1 MIDLYGMNN
10 KKKQQY
16 NILCDINDSSDVRAL
31 DKNQLS
37 ELSDEVR
44 EFLIE
49 SVSQT
54 GGHFGSNLGVV
65 ELSVALHYV
74 FDTPRDRLV
83 WDVGHQA
90 YPHKILTGRKDEMCT
105 IRQKDGLS
113 PFPKRTESEFD
124 AFSVGH
130 SATSIS
136 AVVGFAEALK
146 GQKNPPRTIAVIGD
160 GALTG
165 GMAFEALNHA
175 GDIKSNV
182 LVILNDNEMSISPN
196 VGAMHKYLT
205 RLISSKKFQHLR
217 KSSKDILSKRAPTVH
232 EVARRAEL
240 GAKGM
245 IAPGN
250 LFEELGFA
258 YYGPVDGHDVE
269 TLTQVLDNIKDLKGP
284 KLLHVI
290 TQKGRGFEKAKKDA
304 TSLHA
309 VSPFCLK
316 TGKSNKKSS
325 TKSYT
330 DVFAQW
336 INKKAKKDKKLH
348 AVTPAMCEGSGL
360 KEFRENF
367 SDRYH
372 DVGIAE
378 QHAVTF
384 AAGLACEDKKP
395 VVAIYSTFLQRA
407 YDQFI
412 HDVALQNLDIMF
424 AVDRA
429 GIVGPDGATHAGS
442 FDISFLRCVPNVI
455 IAAPADLQESAKM
468 LDVLYEHEGVTVVR
482 YPRGGGA
489 DKLTKND
496 TAVKIGKGV
505 ILNKGKKKVAI
516 IAFGA
521 MVEKCVDIAKEL
533 DVTLVNMRFV
543 KPLDEKLIKE
553 LAKTHS
559 SFITVEDNVVA
570 GGAGSAVGEY
580 VLNEGIDVK
589 VKMLG
594 LPDKFTIHGSRDEV
608 LEDVDLSES
617 GIKQSIKKWLSET
630 N

>member
-1 MIDLYGMNN
+1 MNN
-10 KKKQQY
+10 KKKRQY

-124 AFSVGH
+124 AFGVGH

-290 TQKGRGFEKAKKDA
+290 TQKGRGFAKAKKDA

-325 TKSYT
+325 IKSYT

-367 SDRYH
+367 SNRYH

-407 YDQFI
+407 YDQLI
-412 HDVALQNLDIMF
+412 HDVAIQNLDVMF

-489 DKLTKND
+489 DKLNKND

-521 MVEKCVDIAKEL
+521 MVEKCVGIAKEL
-533 DVTLVNMRFV
+533 DITLVNMRFV

-608 LEDVDLSES
+608 LEDVGLSES
-617 GIKQSIKKWLSET
+617 KIKQNIKEWLSET

>member
-1 MIDLYGMNN
+1 MIDLYSMNN
-10 KKKQQY
+10 KKKRQY

>member
-1 MIDLYGMNN
+1 MNN
-10 KKKQQY
+10 KKKRQY

-325 TKSYT
+325 VKSYT

-455 IAAPADLQESAKM
+455 IATPADLQESAKM
-468 LDVLYEHEGVTVVR
+468 LDVLYEYKGVTVVR

-533 DVTLVNMRFV
+533 DMTLVNMRFV

-617 GIKQSIKKWLSET
+617 RIKQSIKKWLSET

>member
-1 MIDLYGMNN
+1 MNN

-608 LEDVDLSES
+608 LEDVGLSKS
-617 GIKQSIKKWLSET
+617 KIKQNIKEWLSET

>member
-1 MIDLYGMNN
+1 MNN
-10 KKKQQY
+10 KKKRQY

-124 AFSVGH
+124 AFGVGH

-290 TQKGRGFEKAKKDA
+290 TQKGRGFAKAKKDA

-325 TKSYT
+325 VKSYT

-367 SDRYH
+367 SNRYH

-407 YDQFI
+407 YDQLI
-412 HDVALQNLDIMF
+412 HDVAIQNLDVMF

-489 DKLTKND
+489 DKLNKND

-521 MVEKCVDIAKEL
+521 MVEKCVGIAKEL
-533 DVTLVNMRFV
+533 DITLVNMRFV

-553 LAKTHS
+553 LSKTHS

-608 LEDVDLSES
+608 LEDVGLSES
-617 GIKQSIKKWLSET
+617 KIKQNIKEWLSET

>member
-1 MIDLYGMNN
+1 MNN
-10 KKKQQY
+10 EKQEKY
-16 NILCDINDSSDVRAL
+16 NILCDINNSSDVRAL
-31 DKNQLS
+31 SISQLS

-44 EFLIE
+44 DFLID

-65 ELSVALHYV
+65 ELSVALHHV

-90 YPHKILTGRKDEMCT
+90 YPHKILTGRKDELCT

-113 PFPKRTESEFD
+113 PFPKRDESKYD

-136 AVVGFAEALK
+136 AVIGMERANMDR
-146 GQKNPPRTIAVIGD
+146 KNPPHAVAIIGD

-175 GDIKSNV
+175 GDIKSDV

-205 RLISSKKFQHLR
+205 RLVSSKKFQHLR
-217 KSSKDILSKRAPTVH
+217 RGSKDILSKKAPIMH
-232 EVARRAEL
+232 EIARKAEL
-240 GAKGM
+240 SAKG
-245 IAPGN
+245 ILTPGN
-250 LFEELGFA
+250 LFEELGFE
-258 YYGPVDGHDVE
+258 YFGPVDGHDVE
-269 TLTQVLDNIKDLKGP
+269 TLSRVLNNIKDFKGP

-290 TQKGRGFEKAKKDA
+290 TEKGRGFEDAKKDA

-309 VSPFCLK
+309 VSPFEMECDKK
-316 TGKSNKKSS
+316 TKNQTKKQDEKKKDKTYTDIFADWIMDKSS
-325 TKSYT
+325 
-330 DVFAQW
+330 
-336 INKKAKKDKKLH
+336 NDKKLH

-360 KEFRENF
+360 KAFR
-367 SDRYH
+367 DKYPKRYH

-384 AAGLACEDKKP
+384 AAGLACEGKKP
-395 VVAIYSTFLQRA
+395 IVSIYSTFLQRA

-412 HDVALQNLDIMF
+412 HDVALQKLDIMF

-442 FDISFLRCVPNVI
+442 FDISFLRCVPNVV
-455 IAAPADLQESAKM
+455 IAAPADLKESAKM
-468 LDVLYEHEGVTVVR
+468 LDVLYDFEGTTVLR
-482 YPRGGGA
+482 YPRGGA
-489 DKLTKND
+489 SEQLEKNNII
-496 TAVKIGKGV
+496 VKIGKGQ
-505 ILNKGKKKVAI
+505 ILNKGKKIAI
-516 IAFGA
+516 LAYGA
-521 MVEKCVDIAKEL
+521 MVERCMRVAREFDI
-533 DVTLVNMRFV
+533 TLVNMRFI
-543 KPLDEKLIKE
+543 KPLDGKLIDKLIK
-553 LAKTHS
+553 THDV
-559 SFITVEDNVVA
+559 IVTVEDNVIA

-580 VLNEGIDVK
+580 ILNKGYDVK

-594 LPDKFTIHGSRDEV
+594 LPDEFTIHGSREEV
-608 LEDVDLSES
+608 LDSVGLSE
-617 GIKQSIKKWLSET
+617 KKIKKFIVKQL
-630 N
+630 NG